1 MGRSMMGNGMGN
13 GMSNDGNG
21 MGNDGSGMMGTT
33 MTSRGGMA
41 QGWIGPSAPAT
52 PPTGPVSIVEARM
65 LAQTWLD
72 ANQAGVKVKTGGD
85 AFPGYST
92 LETLKDDT
100 IVGMLS
106 VNART
111 GAVWPHWWHGAFVAM
126 TE

>member
-1 MGRSMMGNGMGN
+1 
-13 GMSNDGNG
+13 
-21 MGNDGSGMMGTT
+21 
-33 MTSRGGMA
+33 
-41 QGWIGPSAPAT
+41 
-52 PPTGPVSIVEARM
+52 M

-72 ANQAGVKVKTGGD
+72 ANQVGVKVKTGGD
-85 AFPGYST
+85 AFPGYFT

-100 IVGMLS
+100 SVGMLS